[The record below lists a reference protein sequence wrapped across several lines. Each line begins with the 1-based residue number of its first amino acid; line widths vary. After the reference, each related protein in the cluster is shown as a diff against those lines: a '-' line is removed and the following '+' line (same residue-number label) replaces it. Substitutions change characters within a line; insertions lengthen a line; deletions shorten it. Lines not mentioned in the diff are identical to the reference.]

1 MLPSSSNISNI
12 SNING
17 QFGFK
22 IKNGMQSWTEQNE
35 KKMEQKIPPPPPPPK
50 DGDHP
55 KVVLVWLR

>member
-12 SNING
+12 SNINV

-35 KKMEQKIPPPPPPPK
+35 KKMEQKKPHPHPPRMGAIQK
-50 DGDHP
+50 SF
-55 KVVLVWLR
+55 